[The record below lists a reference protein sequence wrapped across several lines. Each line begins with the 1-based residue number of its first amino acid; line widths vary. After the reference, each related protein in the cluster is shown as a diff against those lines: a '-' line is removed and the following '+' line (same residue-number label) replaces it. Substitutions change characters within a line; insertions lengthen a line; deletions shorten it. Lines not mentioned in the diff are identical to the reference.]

1 METDKYSIFLKIS
14 ENLGEY
20 DGSERVTLILED
32 EEIVLNSVDLDIRKI
47 AVNGKPVK
55 YRLNSEKEEIV
66 LEGRY
71 NGKVDIDVEFHAKIG
86 ESLMGMYQAGSSEH
100 RMISTQFESTGAR
113 RAFPC
118 VDNPGYKAVFA
129 VTITIPDGYEAIS
142 NMPVESSVNEGKNIK
157 VTFRPTPRMST
168 YLLYLGVAKF
178 TKYARKFHDME
189 IILAGPEGTLGDP
202 ERPIK
207 FAEESVGYYED
218 YFGIKYALPKM
229 HLISVPEFG
238 AGAMENWG
246 AITFREVLLLVNEN
260 TSTMVMRRIGEVIA
274 HEIAHQWFG
283 DLVTMKW
290 WNDLWLNESFATFMA
305 FKVMDHE
312 HREWDMWGD
321 FLLSETTGAMMG
333 DSLEQSHPIDAD
345 VTDPNSVA
353 QIFDEI
359 SYGKGASILRMIE
372 AYVGNE
378 NFRKGISRYLKEH
391 SYGNAKGSDLWTAI
405 EKESGMAVTNIME
418 SWIKRKGYPVIEV
431 SGKGNR
437 INMKQKQFRL
447 DGKTTGEIWPV
458 PVTVTGK
465 AGKTSLL
472 MDSQEK
478 DVEMDGFI
486 KLNADQTGFY
496 RVNYSD
502 ELFANIMAN
511 RNMITKYDRFG
522 IINDLFANTLSGN
535 ISLAKYVERIGEFF
549 LETEYIVVQEIASEL
564 GSLNN
569 LFHDRKDL
577 RDTSIKFYKNQL
589 KRLGEKKNGEDGNVS
604 ILRGSI
610 SSYLAILDRDY
621 AEDISKEFNKFETLD
636 PDMSGAV
643 AIAYAVSNND
653 TDGILKRFRV
663 TKGDENKL
671 KLIMAM
677 GRLTGEKNLEKV
689 MDLIK
694 SGEIKKQDSIR
705 FYGSVIVPWENRS
718 FTLDRLEQIVNS
730 LDEIFVGT
738 GYTSSYLEGAIPLIG
753 IRDRPGLDSVLPK
766 ITRSTTER
774 GIKKGMELLTIYR
787 KMLEKNKN

>member
-142 NMPVESSVNEGKNIK
+142 NMPVEASVNEGKNIK

-378 NFRKGISRYLKEH
+378 NFREGLRLYLSDH
-391 SYGNAKGSDLWTAI
+391 ALGNAEGKDLWESI
-405 EKESGMAVTNIME
+405 EKASGMKVSEVME
-418 SWIKRKGYPVIEV
+418 TWIRRMGYPYVTVVLEDSKIKLDQQRFLL
-431 SGKGNR
+431 SGKSTDEVWPIPMTVLDRSGNVESLILSER
-437 INMKQKQFRL
+437 SKTVDAGDFAKLNSGMTGFFRTL
-447 DGKTTGEIWPV
+447 YK
-458 PVTVTGK
+458 GK
-465 AGKTSLL
+465 ALDHVLSNW
-472 MDSQEK
+472 
-478 DVEMDGFI
+478 
-486 KLNADQTGFY
+486 NAFT
-496 RVNYSD
+496 
-502 ELFANIMAN
+502 ELD
-511 RNMITKYDRFG
+511 KWG
-522 IINDLFANTLSGN
+522 IISDYYAFISSGKAYLDQYIGILDRSAGDLEPL
-535 ISLAKYVERIGEFF
+535 IVE
-549 LETEYIVVQEIASEL
+549 EIASQLYHIWSVSASEAIRKRSVEYLKAKMEGL
-564 GSLNN
+564 G
-569 LFHDRKDL
+569 DKKD
-577 RDTSIKFYKNQL
+577 
-589 KRLGEKKNGEDGNVS
+589 GEDQRIS
-604 ILRGSI
+604 ILRGVLSNF
-610 SSYLAILDRDY
+610 LVRMDEEY
-621 AEDISKEFNKFETLD
+621 AKARSKEFSDFRNID
-636 PDMSGAV
+636 PDMKGSSALAFAISGGSYSDLMNAFRGTGSDEDRGKLISAAGWMRSNSEKLKFMEDLASGV
-643 AIAYAVSNND
+643 VKRQDMARFFTACADAPYSRKFLLENLERSMDMLLKAFSGSRTPSKVLEQCVSVLGLD
-653 TDGILKRFRV
+653 H
-663 TKGDENKL
+663 GDE
-671 KLIMAM
+671 M
-677 GRLTGEKNLEKV
+677 GKTLEK
-689 MDLIK
+689 IRK
-694 SGEIKKQDSIR
+694 PEIQTGIDKGKELLEANMSIR
-705 FYGSVIVPWENRS
+705 KLFM
-718 FTLDRLEQIVNS
+718 
-730 LDEIFVGT
+730 
-738 GYTSSYLEGAIPLIG
+738 
-753 IRDRPGLDSVLPK
+753 K
-766 ITRSTTER
+766 
-774 GIKKGMELLTIYR
+774 
-787 KMLEKNKN
+787 

>member
-189 IILAGPEGTLGDP
+189 IILAGPEGTLGDL

-549 LETEYIVVQEIASEL
+549 SETEYIVVQEIASEL

-569 LFHDRKDL
+569 LFRDRKDL

-589 KRLGEKKNGEDGNVS
+589 KRLGEKKKGEDGNVS

-653 TDGILKRFRV
+653 TDGILKGFRV

-753 IRDRPGLDSVLPK
+753 IMDRPGLDAVLPK

>member
-549 LETEYIVVQEIASEL
+549 SETEYIVVQEIASEL

>member
-1 METDKYSIFLKIS
+1 M
-14 ENLGEY
+14 
-20 DGSERVTLILED
+20 
-32 EEIVLNSVDLDIRKI
+32 
-47 AVNGKPVK
+47 
-55 YRLNSEKEEIV
+55 
-66 LEGRY
+66 
-71 NGKVDIDVEFHAKIG
+71 
-86 ESLMGMYQAGSSEH
+86 
-100 RMISTQFESTGAR
+100 
-113 RAFPC
+113 
-118 VDNPGYKAVFA
+118 
-129 VTITIPDGYEAIS
+129 
-142 NMPVESSVNEGKNIK
+142 
-157 VTFRPTPRMST
+157 
-168 YLLYLGVAKF
+168 
-178 TKYARKFHDME
+178 
-189 IILAGPEGTLGDP
+189 
-202 ERPIK
+202 
-207 FAEESVGYYED
+207 
-218 YFGIKYALPKM
+218 
-229 HLISVPEFG
+229 
-238 AGAMENWG
+238 
-246 AITFREVLLLVNEN
+246 
-260 TSTMVMRRIGEVIA
+260 
-274 HEIAHQWFG
+274 
-283 DLVTMKW
+283 
-290 WNDLWLNESFATFMA
+290 
-305 FKVMDHE
+305 
-312 HREWDMWGD
+312 
-321 FLLSETTGAMMG
+321 
-333 DSLEQSHPIDAD
+333 
-345 VTDPNSVA
+345 
-353 QIFDEI
+353 
-359 SYGKGASILRMIE
+359 
-372 AYVGNE
+372 GNE

-549 LETEYIVVQEIASEL
+549 SETEYIVVQEIASEL

-589 KRLGEKKNGEDGNVS
+589 KRLGEKKKGEDGNVS

>member
-1 METDKYSIFLKIS
+1 METDKYHIFLRIN
-14 ENLGEY
+14 ENLSEY
-20 DGSERVTLILED
+20 DGTENIQMKVND
-32 EEIVLNSVDLDIRKI
+32 EEIVLNSVDINVKEI
-47 AVNGKPVK
+47 SVNGKPVK
-55 YRLNSEKEEIV
+55 FTMNSEKEELA

-71 NGKVDIDVEFHAKIG
+71 SGEVDVAVKFNAKVG
-86 ESLMGMYQAGSSEH
+86 QSLMGMYQAGSSKH

-113 RAFPC
+113 RSFPC
-118 VDNPGYKAVFA
+118 IDDPGYKAVFY
-129 VTITIPDGYEAIS
+129 VTLTIPEGHDAIS
-142 NMPVESSVNEGKNIK
+142 NMPVETTEKDGKFLK
-157 VTFRPTPRMST
+157 VTFKPTPRMST
-168 YLLYLGVAKF
+168 YLLYIGVGKF
-178 TKYARKFHDME
+178 TQFSRKFHNME

-202 ERPIK
+202 DRPIK

-260 TSTMVMRRIGEVIA
+260 TSTSTMRRIGEVIA

-312 HREWDMWGD
+312 HPEWDMWGD

-333 DSLEQSHPIDAD
+333 DSLEQSHPIDAE
-345 VTDPNSVA
+345 VKDPNSVA

-372 AYVGNE
+372 AYVGQE
-378 NFRKGISRYLKEH
+378 NFRKGISRYLKDH

-405 EKESGMAVTNIME
+405 EKESGTSVTNVME
-418 SWIKRKGYPVIEV
+418 AWIKRMGYPVVEV
-431 SGKGNR
+431 SGTGNK
-437 INMKQKQFRL
+437 IKLKQKQFRL
-447 DGKTTGEIWPV
+447 DGTTTGQIWPV
-458 PVTVTGK
+458 PVTALGK
-465 AGKTSLL
+465 NGKTSILL
-472 MDSQEK
+472 DTASKEAE
-478 DVEMDGFI
+478 VEGFI
-486 KLNADQTGFY
+486 KLNVDQTGFY

-502 ELFANIMAN
+502 DLFANIKAN
-511 RNMITKYDRFG
+511 MGKMSKFDRFG
-522 IINDLFANTLSGN
+522 IISDLFANTVSGN
-535 ISLAKYVERIGEFF
+535 ITLAKYLERISEFF
-549 LETEYIVVQEIASEL
+549 SETEYIVVQEIASEL

-577 RDTSIKFYKNQL
+577 AEISRKFYRNQL
-589 KRLGEKKNGEDGNVS
+589 SRLGEKKKGEDGNLS

-610 SSYLAILDRDY
+610 STYLAILDHDY
-621 AEDISKEFNKFETLD
+621 AKDLSRDFNRFEALD
-636 PDMSGAV
+636 PDISGAV
-643 AIAYAVSNND
+643 AIAYAVSTND
-653 TDGILKRFRV
+653 PDAIIGRFKS

-671 KLIMAM
+671 KLIAAM
-677 GRLTGEKNLEKV
+677 GRLTGKNNLERV

-694 SGEIKKQDSIR
+694 SGEMKKQDSIR
-705 FYGSVIVPWENRS
+705 FYFSVIATWENRD
-718 FTLDRLEQIVNS
+718 FALERLEQIVNG

-753 IRDRPGLDSVLPK
+753 LKNKTGLDAVIPK
-766 ITRSTTER
+766 ITRSTTEK
-774 GIKKGMELLTIYR
+774 GIKKGKELLAIYR
-787 KMLEKNKN
+787 KMLDKNKP

>member
-1 METDKYSIFLKIS
+1 METDRYSIFLEIS

-20 DGSERVTLILED
+20 TGSERITMILKD
-32 EEIVLNSVDLDIRKI
+32 EEIVLNSVDIDIKQVLI
-47 AVNGKPVK
+47 NGKPVK
-55 YRLNSEKEEIV
+55 YRLNPEKEEIV
-66 LEGRY
+66 LEGKH
-71 NGKVDIDVEFHAKIG
+71 NGKVEVDVEFHAKIG
-86 ESLMGMYQAGSSEH
+86 ESLMGMYQAGSTKH

-113 RAFPC
+113 RSFPC

-129 VTITIPDGYEAIS
+129 LTMTVPEGYDAIS
-142 NMPVESSVNEGKNIK
+142 NMPVESSVKDGKNIK
-157 VTFRPTPRMST
+157 VSFKPTPRMST
-168 YLLYLGVAKF
+168 YLLYMGVGKF
-178 TKYARKFHDME
+178 TQHARKFHDME
-189 IILAGPEGTLGDP
+189 IILAGPDGTLGDP
-202 ERPIK
+202 DKPIK
-207 FAEESVGYYED
+207 FAEESVGYYEN

-260 TSTMVMRRIGEVIA
+260 TSTSIMRRIGEVIA

-312 HREWDMWGD
+312 HPEWDMWGD
-321 FLLSETTGAMMG
+321 FLLSETTGAMLG

-345 VTDPNSVA
+345 VSDPNSVA

-372 AYVGNE
+372 AYVGPE

-405 EKESGMAVTNIME
+405 EKESGVSVTNVME

-437 INMKQKQFRL
+437 ISLVQKQFRL
-447 DGKTTGEIWPV
+447 DGTTTQEIWPV
-458 PVTVTGK
+458 PVT
-465 AGKTSLL
+465 AMGKTGTKSILL
-472 MDSQEK
+472 DSRSKE
-478 DVEMDGFI
+478 VEVDGFI
-486 KLNADQTGFY
+486 KLNVDQTGFY

-502 ELFANIMAN
+502 ELFSNIMAN
-511 RNMITKYDRFG
+511 RNKITKYDRFG
-522 IINDLFANTLSGN
+522 IISDLFANALSGN
-535 ISLAKYVERIGEFF
+535 ISVAKYVERVGEFF
-549 LETEYIVVQEIASEL
+549 SETEYIVVQEIASEL

-569 LFHDRKDL
+569 LFHGRNDL
-577 RDTSIKFYKNQL
+577 KELSIKFYRNQL
-589 KRLGEKKNGEDGNVS
+589 KRLGEKKKGEDGNLS

-610 SSYLAILDRDY
+610 SAYLAILDSNY
-621 AEDISKEFNKFETLD
+621 ARELSVDFNKFETVD

-643 AIAYAVSNND
+643 AVAHAVTTND
-653 TDGILKRFRV
+653 LDSILAMFNS
-663 TKGDENKL
+663 TKGDENRL

-677 GRLTGEKNLEKV
+677 GRLTGKENLEKV
-689 MDLIK
+689 KGLIK
-694 SGEIKKQDSIR
+694 SGGIKKQDSIR
-705 FYGSVIVPWENRS
+705 FYGSVVVPWENRD
-718 FTLDRLEQIVNS
+718 FVLENLVQVVGE

-738 GYTSSYLEGAIPLIG
+738 GYTSSYLEGTIPLIG
-753 IRDRPGLDSVLPK
+753 LKNAAGLDAVIAK
-766 ITRSTTER
+766 IRRSTTEK
-774 GIKKGMELLTIYR
+774 GIKKGLELLAIYR
-787 KMLEKNKN
+787 KMIEKNSV

>member
-1 METDKYSIFLKIS
+1 MEIDTYRIFLRIN
-14 ENLGEY
+14 ENLSEY
-20 DGSERVTLILED
+20 DGSENIKMKVKD
-32 EEIVLNSVDLDIRKI
+32 EEIVLNSVDINVREI
-47 AVNGKPVK
+47 SVGGKPVK
-55 YRLNSEKEEIV
+55 FTTDKEKEELN

-71 NGKVDIDVEFHAKIG
+71 SGEVDIEVKFSAKVG
-86 ESLMGMYQAGSSEH
+86 QSLMGMYQAGSSKH

-113 RAFPC
+113 RSFPC
-118 VDNPGYKAVFA
+118 VDNPGYKAVFY
-129 VTITIPDGYEAIS
+129 VTLTIPEGHEAIS
-142 NMPVESSVNEGKNIK
+142 NMPVEAIEKDGKFLK
-157 VTFRPTPRMST
+157 VTFKPTPKMST
-168 YLLYLGVAKF
+168 YLLYIGVGKF
-178 TKYARKFHDME
+178 TQFSRKFHNME

-202 ERPIK
+202 DKPIK

-260 TSTMVMRRIGEVIA
+260 TSTSTMRRIGEVIA

-312 HREWDMWGD
+312 HPEWDMWGD

-345 VTDPNSVA
+345 VKDPNSVA

-372 AYVGNE
+372 AYVGQE
-378 NFRKGISRYLKEH
+378 NFRKGISRYLREH

-405 EKESGMAVTNIME
+405 EKESGTSVTSVME
-418 SWIKRKGYPVIEV
+418 AWIKRMGYPVIEV
-431 SGKGNR
+431 SGRDNK
-437 INMKQKQFRL
+437 IKLKQKQFRL
-447 DGKTTGEIWPV
+447 NGTTTDQIWPV
-458 PVTVTGK
+458 PVTVLGK
-465 AGKTSLL
+465 NGKTSILL
-472 MDSQEK
+472 DTATKEV
-478 DVEMDGFI
+478 DVDGFI
-486 KLNADQTGFY
+486 KLNVDQTGFY

-502 ELFANIMAN
+502 DLFANIKS
-511 RNMITKYDRFG
+511 NMSKLSKYDRFG
-522 IINDLFANTLSGN
+522 IISDLFANTVSGN
-535 ISLAKYVERIGEFF
+535 ITLAKYLERVSEFF
-549 LETEYIVVQEIASEL
+549 SETEYIVVQELASEM

-577 RDTSIKFYKNQL
+577 AEISKKFYRSQL
-589 KRLGEKKNGEDGNVS
+589 KRLGEKKKGEDGNLS

-610 SSYLAILDRDY
+610 STYLAILDRDY
-621 AEDISKEFNKFETLD
+621 ARDISKDFSRFETID

-643 AIAYAVSNND
+643 AVAYAVSTND
-653 TDGILKRFRV
+653 LEGIIEKFKSTR
-663 TKGDENKL
+663 GDENKL
-671 KLIMAM
+671 KLIAAM
-677 GRLTGEKNLEKV
+677 GRVNGRNNLEKV

-694 SGEIKKQDSIR
+694 SGEMKKQDSIR
-705 FYGSVIVPWENRS
+705 FYGSVLVPWENRD
-718 FTLDRLEQIVNS
+718 FALEKLEQVVNS
-730 LDEIFVGT
+730 LEDIFVGT

-753 IRDRPGLDSVLPK
+753 LKNKEGLDAVIPK
-766 ITRSTTER
+766 IKRSTTEK
-774 GIKKGMELLTIYR
+774 GIKKGTELLGIYS
-787 KMLEKNKN
+787 KMLEKNSL

>member
-142 NMPVESSVNEGKNIK
+142 NMPVEASVNEGKNIK

-549 LETEYIVVQEIASEL
+549 SETEYIVVQEIASEL

-705 FYGSVIVPWENRS
+705 FYGSVIVPRENRS

-753 IRDRPGLDSVLPK
+753 IMDRPGLDTVLPK

-787 KMLEKNKN
+787 KMLDKNQF